1 LEDKEMLKKILLVGM
16 VMAFICS
23 TSVGA
28 EQSNKMTS
36 PNGFEMTKIR
46 LILDEKE
53 DDYLMF
59 NMRRLDVT
67 SYTLIKDESGMLI
80 TFDDLEVPC
89 EAMVSLYK
97 KPGER
102 RRFIA
107 VSIEVK
113 GKPQPKPE

>member
-1 LEDKEMLKKILLVGM
+1 MVKKIILAGIVLG
-16 VMAFICS
+16 FIGS
-23 TSVGA
+23 ASVRA
-28 EQSNKMTS
+28 EQSNKMIS
-36 PNGFEMTKIR
+36 PNGFEMTKIK

-53 DDYLMF
+53 DDYLLF

-89 EAMVSLYK
+89 EAMVSLYR

-102 RRFIA
+102 RRYIA

>member
-1 LEDKEMLKKILLVGM
+1 MVRKMLLVGM
-16 VMAFICS
+16 IMGFIWS
-23 TSVGA
+23 VSVGA
-28 EQSNKMTS
+28 EESNKMIS
-36 PNGFEMTKIR
+36 SNGFEMAQVK

-67 SYTLIKDESGMLI
+67 SYTLIKDESGRLI

-102 RRFIA
+102 RRFVA
-107 VSIEVK
+107 VSIEVR
-113 GKPQPKPE
+113 GEPQPTPE

>member
-1 LEDKEMLKKILLVGM
+1 MVKKIILAGIVLG
-16 VMAFICS
+16 FIGS
-23 TSVGA
+23 ASVRA
-28 EQSNKMTS
+28 EQSNKRIS
-36 PNGFEMTKIR
+36 PNGFEMTKIK

-53 DDYLMF
+53 DDYLLF

-80 TFDDLEVPC
+80 TLDDLEVPC
-89 EAMVSLYK
+89 EAMVSLYR

-102 RRFIA
+102 LRYIA

>member
-1 LEDKEMLKKILLVGM
+1 MVKKIILAGIVLG
-16 VMAFICS
+16 FICNA
-23 TSVGA
+23 SVGA
-28 EQSNKMTS
+28 EQSNKMMS
-36 PNGFEMTKIR
+36 SNGFEMTKIK

-97 KPGER
+97 KPGKR
-102 RRFIA
+102 RRYIA

>member
-1 LEDKEMLKKILLVGM
+1 MLKKIVLVGM
-16 VMAFICS
+16 VMGFICS
-23 TSVGA
+23 ATVGA
-28 EQSNKMTS
+28 EQSNKMIS
-36 PNGFEMTKIR
+36 PDGFELNQIK

-102 RRFIA
+102 RRFVA

>member
-1 LEDKEMLKKILLVGM
+1 MLKRILLVGM
-16 VMAFICS
+16 VVGCICS
-23 TSVGA
+23 AAVGA
-28 EQSNKMTS
+28 EQSNKMIS
-36 PNGFEMTKIR
+36 PNGFEMTKIS

-97 KPGER
+97 KPGEL
-102 RRFIA
+102 RRFVA

-113 GKPQPKPE
+113 GEPQPTPQ

>member
-1 LEDKEMLKKILLVGM
+1 MLKKIILVGM
-16 VMAFICS
+16 VMGFICS
-23 TSVGA
+23 ASAGA
-28 EQSNKMTS
+28 EQSNKMGS
-36 PNGFEMTKIR
+36 NDGFEMAKIK

-89 EAMVSLYK
+89 EALVSLYQ

-113 GKPQPKPE
+113 GEPKPKPQ

>member
-1 LEDKEMLKKILLVGM
+1 MVKKIILAGILLS
-16 VMAFICS
+16 FIGS
-23 TSVGA
+23 ASVRA
-28 EQSNKMTS
+28 EQSNKMIS
-36 PNGFEMTKIR
+36 PNGFEMTKIK

-53 DDYLMF
+53 DDYLLF

-80 TFDDLEVPC
+80 TLDDLEVPC
-89 EAMVSLYK
+89 EAMVSLYR

-102 RRFIA
+102 RRYIA

>member
-1 LEDKEMLKKILLVGM
+1 MLRKIILVGM
-16 VMAFICS
+16 VMGFICS
-23 TSVGA
+23 ASVGA
-28 EQSNKMTS
+28 EQSNKLIS
-36 PNGFEMTKIR
+36 PNGFEMNKIM

-67 SYTLIKDESGMLI
+67 SYTLIKDESGKLI

-97 KPGER
+97 KPGEKWWYV
-102 RRFIA
+102 A

-113 GKPQPKPE
+113 GEPKPTPQ

>member
-1 LEDKEMLKKILLVGM
+1 MLRKIILVGM
-16 VMAFICS
+16 VMGFICS
-23 TSVGA
+23 VSVGA
-28 EQSNKMTS
+28 EQPNKMTS
-36 PNGFEMTKIR
+36 PNGFEMTKIM

-97 KPGER
+97 KPGES
-102 RRFIA
+102 RRFVA

-113 GKPQPKPE
+113 GAPKPTPQ

>member
-1 LEDKEMLKKILLVGM
+1 MLKKMLLVGM
-16 VMAFICS
+16 VMGFICS
-23 TSVGA
+23 ASAGA
-28 EQSNKMTS
+28 EQPNKMGS
-36 PNGFEMTKIR
+36 PDGFEMTKIK

-67 SYTLIKDESGMLI
+67 SYTLIKDESGRLI

-89 EAMVSLYK
+89 EAMVRLYQ

-107 VSIEVK
+107 VSIEVQ
-113 GKPQPKPE
+113 GEPKPTPQ

>member
-1 LEDKEMLKKILLVGM
+1 MLRKIILVGM
-16 VMAFICS
+16 VMGFICS
-23 TSVGA
+23 ASVGA

-36 PNGFEMTKIR
+36 PNGFEMTKIM
-46 LILDEKE
+46 LILEEKE

-59 NMRRLDVT
+59 NMRRLDIT
-67 SYTLIKDESGMLI
+67 SYTLIKDASGMLI

-97 KPGER
+97 KPGEKWR
-102 RRFIA
+102 YVA